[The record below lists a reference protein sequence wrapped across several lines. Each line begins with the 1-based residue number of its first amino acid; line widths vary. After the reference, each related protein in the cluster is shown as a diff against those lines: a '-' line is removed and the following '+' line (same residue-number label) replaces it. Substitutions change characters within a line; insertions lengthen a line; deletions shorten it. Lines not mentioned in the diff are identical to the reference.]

1 MTTLRRQLVQQELQ
15 KDQFNQLITTNQ
27 TIRQVDGIGA
37 VVVHPGDVV
46 VESKETDN
54 CFFLLAGQHT
64 AIVQSKNETRI
75 LGAPGATITRQSVF
89 RGRCIVEG
97 LRFVSTADG
106 GNRTAP
112 LVVLNNNATVVF
124 RDCIFERVST
134 DAADWISMSAG
145 CKLHVIGCTFVG
157 TPNSGECIA
166 NSGAVVNAGVWAAN
180 LTGRPIGANTTVV
193 FLT

>member
-1 MTTLRRQLVQQELQ
+1 MTTLRRQLVEQELQ

-64 AIVQSKNETRI
+64 AIAQSKNETRI
-75 LGAPGATITRQSVF
+75 MGAPGATVARQSVF

-97 LRFVSTADG
+97 LRFLSTAGG
-106 GNRTAP
+106 GNKNAP
-112 LVVLNNNATVVF
+112 LVVLRDNATVIF
-124 RDCIFERVST
+124 RDCIFERTNT
-134 DAADWISMSAG
+134 DSADWISMTSG
-145 CKLHVIGCTFVG
+145 CKLHAIGCTFVG
-157 TPNSGECIA
+157 TPSTGECVA
-166 NSGAVVNAGVWAAN
+166 NAGAVVNAGVWAAN